1 MDGNKYNEKNI
12 ENITTDEGKNEN
24 ENENEINNKE
34 ETDVCILCLYEFD
47 ESDMDNNLLKI
58 PCKCKAYCHQS
69 CFNNLID
76 KKRCLICK
84 YKYDFDKYTIQNE
97 KDIYI
102 YVDQDELST
111 SDEGSDSHV
120 SDNIDDENDNTEE
133 GIESILSE
141 LDEYNVFTEIIY
153 TCFSFFIV
161 FLAFL
166 GILFL
171 SICLTGFFI
180 NIFFC
185 LFKIEYCRPLD
196 YHILVYGMYGMPI
209 VLCIFC
215 SSLKLYTLY
224 RRITD

>member
-1 MDGNKYNEKNI
+1 MYIVFVWIRED
-12 ENITTDEGKNEN
+12 DR
-24 ENENEINNKE
+24 
-34 ETDVCILCLYEFD
+34 DA
-47 ESDMDNNLLKI
+47 NLLKI

-84 YKYDFDKYTIQNE
+84 HKYDFDKYTIQNE
-97 KDIYI
+97 SDIYI

-111 SDEGSDSHV
+111 SDDGSDTNV
-120 SDNIDDENDNTEE
+120 PDNITVDRDNIETENNNEDDIEN
-133 GIESILSE
+133 ILSE
-141 LDEYNVFTEIIY
+141 LDEYNIFTEIIY
-153 TCFSFFIV
+153 TCFSVFIV
-161 FLAFL
+161 FMGFL

-185 LFKIEYCRPLD
+185 LFKIKYCRPVD
-196 YHILVYGMYGMPI
+196 YYILIYGMVGMPFF
-209 VLCIFC
+209 LCVFGI
-215 SSLKLYTLY
+215 SMKLYFLY